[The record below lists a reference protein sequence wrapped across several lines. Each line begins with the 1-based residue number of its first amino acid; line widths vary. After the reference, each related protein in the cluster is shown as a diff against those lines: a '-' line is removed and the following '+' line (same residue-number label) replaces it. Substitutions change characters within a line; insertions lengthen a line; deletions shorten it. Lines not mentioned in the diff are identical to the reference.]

1 MAESTK
7 GKKAQPAKKKRASRG
22 RRPASSSKGTTS
34 GSKKAQVEKKTKAS
48 GAEAPRPEVSAPAPL
63 DAAANAALAGQAA
76 LAGTQAA
83 GKAVSLAAARARVPL
98 ATGGGL
104 AAGAVGGLA
113 VIRRRR
119 RSRRAGGFD
128 VASAAERVGALG
140 EEIGRVAIVIQKAAD
155 GSKSK

>member
-1 MAESTK
+1 
-7 GKKAQPAKKKRASRG
+7 
-22 RRPASSSKGTTS
+22 
-34 GSKKAQVEKKTKAS
+34 
-48 GAEAPRPEVSAPAPL
+48 
-63 DAAANAALAGQAA
+63 
-76 LAGTQAA
+76 
-83 GKAVSLAAARARVPL
+83 VPL

-104 AAGAVGGLA
+104 AAGVLGGLA

-128 VASAAERVGALG
+128 VATAAERVGALG